1 MFSIDRI
8 IGYFW
13 IVSLSKMLHNFSE
26 YSPELQENLS
36 SDIDGI
42 AEYND
47 LGLPTP

>member
-13 IVSLSKMLHNFSE
+13 IVSLSKMLHNFLE